1 MTAHPIIPKIAYI
14 SLEHTLS
21 VDDFL
26 QMWEDETSGQDGEPT
41 QKDYD
46 IFLRSYA
53 EDYFYDML
61 SDNNDG
67 SIRLKEDT

>member
-14 SLEHTLS
+14 SLEYTLS

-26 QMWEDETSGQDGEPT
+26 EMWEDETSGQDGEPT

-46 IFLRSYA
+46 KFLRSCA
-53 EDYFYDML
+53 EDYFYDMRG
-61 SDNNDG
+61 DIEG
-67 SIRLKEDT
+67 SIGLKEDN